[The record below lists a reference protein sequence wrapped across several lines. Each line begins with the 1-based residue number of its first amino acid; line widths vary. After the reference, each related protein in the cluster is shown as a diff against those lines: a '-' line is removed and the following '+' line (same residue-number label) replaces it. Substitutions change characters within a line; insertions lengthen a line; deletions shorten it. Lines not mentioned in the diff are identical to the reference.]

1 MILGR
6 VKNLLKTLGAM
17 TSLWGLR
24 YFDGVS
30 GDAGRSRGW
39 REEGFDLGTVR
50 DFTISPARHRVSATS
65 LQYVQ
70 YSIYR
75 LSSNTHPPPNFL
87 HLQFCFRCHICT
99 LRTRMRSRT
108 SLLLSIYKKEKK
120 ENLKCT
126 CQTISNSY
134 WLMEQQAFSYNFS
147 LLDNQMC
154 DLSGVTSQRECHVF
168 FVDGNVSLTPSK
180 KYLVAD
186 WTEKMTATIWSKM
199 QLMFHLIPFFLF
211 I

>member
-1 MILGR
+1 MASVETQGGVVGGEKRGL
-6 VKNLLKTLGAM
+6 
-17 TSLWGLR
+17 TSVLYVTSPLVLR
-24 YFDGVS
+24 
-30 GDAGRSRGW
+30 
-39 REEGFDLGTVR
+39 GTVYLPPHY
-50 DFTISPARHRVSATS
+50 SM
-65 LQYVQ
+65 
-70 YSIYR
+70 YSIVYTDFP
-75 LSSNTHPPPNFL
+75 LTHTPPQNFL

-186 WTEKMTATIWSKM
+186 
-199 QLMFHLIPFFLF
+199 
-211 I
+211 